1 LALAA
6 GLGGALMWVT
16 FGAFTRLAVGLAA
29 LASGIV
35 GIVLG
40 SAVVWR
46 PREGSRDRWL
56 GVGDMVLGA
65 IPVGTVVVLVVGGL
79 TGWVEFR

>member
-1 LALAA
+1 
-6 GLGGALMWVT
+6 MWVT

-29 LASGIV
+29 LALGLV

-40 SAVVWR
+40 IAAVSK
-46 PREGSRDRWL
+46 PRDGSRDRWL
-56 GVGDMVLGA
+56 GVGGVVLGA
-65 IPVGTVVVLVVGGL
+65 FPVGTVVALVVGGL